1 MVSQKRS
8 SSVALLHLRLVDS
21 DVVHLGAVEGGDI
34 LVIFVEIEGLPENTL
49 SPSDHQLLSFWRCNC
64 PQGRLGQRTAN
75 QRDGPHLHPILTT
88 NFSQDI
94 SQISHNMLKICQ
106 RYAQDMPEICSRY
119 AKDMPNISPKYAKIC
134 LIYHQNIN
142 IQDISKITY
151 TQKALIFS
159 MKNIARIAKA
169 ASHKLPGKLSS
180 NVRNIR
186 FVSRLFCL
194 SRLS

>member
-1 MVSQKRS
+1 MVDKVTTMAAEFVFSVDAQKSFFLHLRSSSLFSITKTESRVVSQKRS
-8 SSVALLHLRLVDS
+8 SSVASLHLRLVDS

-134 LIYHQNIN
+134 LIYHQNIS
-142 IQDISKITY
+142 IYKIFLKLHT
-151 TQKALIFS
+151 
-159 MKNIARIAKA
+159 
-169 ASHKLPGKLSS
+169 HKKH
-180 NVRNIR
+180 
-186 FVSRLFCL
+186 
-194 SRLS
+194 